1 MEARITRLEESV
13 VDIRVR
19 LTAIE
24 TRLDQTAT
32 KTDLAD
38 LKVAMHKGFADMI
51 KWVVGTAIVLGA
63 TGITVITF
71 VLDHASP

>member
-1 MEARITRLEESV
+1 MEARIARLEESV
-13 VDIRVR
+13 VDIRER

-38 LKVAMHKGFADMI
+38 LKVAMRKGFADMI

-71 VLDHASP
+71 VLDHA